1 VTIVDENAYRDARG
15 LAVPQPC
22 VFEKAIAA
30 GCACCATSIR
40 RALAE
45 REAIG
50 CASPTAHTNC
60 ATLAALL
67 RERSTFAL
75 RLPPGGPLP
84 HAATLRLAC
93 GGLAGV
99 RLCTAPGETDV
110 HRLVAA
116 AQARFGSLADL
127 PWPRVV
133 EAVVA
138 WQGRRRGEARR

>member
-1 VTIVDENAYRDARG
+1 MDESAYREARG
-15 LAVPQPC
+15 AAVPQPC

-30 GCACCATSIR
+30 GCAHCATSIR

-50 CASPTAHTNC
+50 CASPTARTNC

-75 RLPPGGPLP
+75 RLPPAGPLP
-84 HAATLRLAC
+84 HATTMRLAC
-93 GGLAGV
+93 GGLDGLRRAV
-99 RLCTAPGETDV
+99 DPGETDV
-110 HRLVAA
+110 HRLVVA

-127 PWPRVV
+127 PWADVV
-133 EAVVA
+133 ECVVG
-138 WQGRRRGEARR
+138 WQVRRRAGSRR